1 MIRGSPFIC
10 QLILLSLLAH
20 IMHVAIIG
28 AGFTGLT
35 AGLRL
40 VQAGHTV
47 TIFEKES
54 IPGGLA
60 VGFKKDNWD
69 WDLEK
74 HYHHIFTSD
83 TSIRAL
89 SQEIGISFAFSRP
102 NTSSLVEGDILQLD
116 SPLKLLQFS
125 KLTVP
130 ERIRMGAVLA
140 YLKYASRYEDL
151 EQYTAHAWLT
161 KQMGKRP
168 YELLWEPLLISKF
181 GSEYQTISLAWFWA
195 RIKARTTQLG
205 YPDKGFQHVAYQ
217 IAEAIR
223 IKGGNIRYN
232 TSISQIEQTGSET
245 ILHIESGKERFDQV
259 LVTVPN
265 ALFAHLTPQLP
276 RLYQDKLLSFQGIGA
291 VNMVLEL
298 DESFFH
304 SDVYWLSVCEKEYP
318 FLAVVEHTHF
328 ADKVHYGNSHI
339 VYVGNYV
346 PADHPFMSKSP
357 DELLEVYD
365 PYLTK
370 LNPTYRE
377 HIKSINVFS
386 VPFAQP
392 IVPIHFS
399 RKLLPFETPLDRVFL
414 ANMQQVYPWD
424 RGTNFAVE
432 MGERVAQK
440 LIALHG
446 TIRT

>member
-1 MIRGSPFIC
+1 M
-10 QLILLSLLAH
+10 H
-20 IMHVAIIG
+20 IAIIG

-40 VQAGHTV
+40 AQSGHAV

-54 IPGGLA
+54 VPGGLA
-60 VGFKKDNWD
+60 VGFKKESWD

-83 TSIRAL
+83 TAIRTLA
-89 SQEIGISFAFSRP
+89 QEIGISFSFSRP

-116 SPLKLLQFS
+116 SPLKLLQFP
-125 KLTVP
+125 KLTIA
-130 ERIRMGAVLA
+130 ERMRMGAVLG
-140 YLKYASRYEDL
+140 YLKYASGHEGL
-151 EQYTAHAWLT
+151 EQFTAHEWLT

-168 YELLWEPLLISKF
+168 YELLWEPLLVSKF
-181 GSEYQTISLAWFWA
+181 GSEYQHISLAWFWA
-195 RIKARTTQLG
+195 RIKARSTELG
-205 YPDKGFQHVAYQ
+205 YPDRGFQHIAYQ
-217 IAEAIR
+217 IANAIKT
-223 IKGGNIRYN
+223 KGGSIRYN
-232 TSISQIEQTGSET
+232 TTISQIEQTGNET
-245 ILHIESGKERFDQV
+245 IVHREGESDRFDQI

-265 ALFAHLTPQLP
+265 VLFARLTPQLP
-276 RLYQDKLLSFQGIGA
+276 RLYQDKLLAFKGIGA

-298 DESFFH
+298 DAPFFESG
-304 SDVYWLSVCEKEYP
+304 VYWLSVCEKEYP

-328 ADKVHYGNSHI
+328 VDKAHYGNKHI

-346 PADHPFMSKSP
+346 PADHPFMSKTP
-357 DELLEVYD
+357 DELLEIYD
-365 PYLTK
+365 PYLKK
-370 LNPTYRE
+370 LNPTYGE
-377 HIKSINVFS
+377 HLKSVTQFS

-392 IVPIHFS
+392 IVPVNFS
-399 RKLLPFETPLDRVFL
+399 RRLLPFETPLDRIFL

-440 LIALHG
+440 LISPRG
-446 TIRT
+446 TIGA